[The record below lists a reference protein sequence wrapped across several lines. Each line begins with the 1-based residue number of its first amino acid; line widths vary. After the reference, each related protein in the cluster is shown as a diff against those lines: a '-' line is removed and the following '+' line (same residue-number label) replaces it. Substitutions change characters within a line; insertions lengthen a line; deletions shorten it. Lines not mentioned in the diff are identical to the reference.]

1 LRYTGESKSDEEAIM
16 ALAPNRADTVR
27 FLEDEESRAFFD
39 RQAQRL
45 MGISG
50 EEFLRRYDAGEFAA
64 PQDDRQQ
71 RAVMKLAMLAPFG
84 R

>member
-1 LRYTGESKSDEEAIM
+1 M
-16 ALAPNRADTVR
+16 ALAPGRINNDIR
-27 FLEDEESRAFFD
+27 FLGDDEAHQYFD

-45 MGISG
+45 LGIGG

-64 PQDDRQQ
+64 PRDEHQQ
-71 RAVMKLAMLAPFG
+71 RSVMKLAMLAPFG

>member
-1 LRYTGESKSDEEAIM
+1 LRYTGESKPDEEAIM

-39 RQAQRL
+39 AQAHRL
-45 MGISG
+45 MGMSG
-50 EEFLRRYDAGEFAA
+50 AEFLRRYDAGEFAEHLDH
-64 PQDDRQQ
+64 PDHRGLTQL
-71 RAVMKLAMLAPFG
+71 VMLIPFG

>member
-1 LRYTGESKSDEEAIM
+1 MTIAPQHVAAVRCLDDDEA
-16 ALAPNRADTVR
+16 RQQ
-27 FLEDEESRAFFD
+27 FD

-50 EEFLRRYDAGEFAA
+50 DELLRRYDAGEFDDL
-64 PQDDRQQ
+64 QDDRQQ
-71 RAVMKLAMLAPFG
+71 DAVMKLAMLADLV